1 MLLSDYTIKNTENKF
16 KQSEYLD
23 FFLKVDAGRV
33 EDILKAFSFFL
44 SSSKNYKYNITHITD
59 QINIFKGKVDLF
71 KDKKKLYESVI
82 KRKSFLKNKNNECVM
97 IVFDRCFLFDS
108 NSPKVKFVENLS
120 MFSVNDFSCKKICLQ
135 FKIRSI
141 GEDLTEKEEEFS
153 YALSYKSKEDMIHKG
168 KDDIIS
174 KIKSTLSK

>member
-23 FFLKVDAGRV
+23 FFLKVNTGRI

-44 SSSKNYKYNITHITD
+44 SSNRNYKYNITHITD
-59 QINIFKGKVDLF
+59 QISIFKDKVDLF

-82 KRKSFLKNKNNECVM
+82 KQKSSLKDKKNECVM

-108 NSPKVKFVENLS
+108 NSPKVKFVENLN
-120 MFSVNDFSCKKICLQ
+120 MFSIDDFSYKNICLQ
-135 FKIRSI
+135 FKIRCI
-141 GEDLTEKEEEFS
+141 DEELTEKEEEFS
-153 YALSYKSKEDMIHKG
+153 YTLSYKSKEDMINKG
-168 KDDIIS
+168 KGDIIS
-174 KIKSTLSK
+174 KIKPTLNK